1 MKKTRLDAPLL
12 ALLLAA
18 PAFAAPK
25 SAAPADLMPS
35 VPETIETPRPDDAM
49 GVTITRLPNGLTVY
63 LSPNKGQPR
72 VSAWIATRAGS
83 KNDPADST
91 GMAHY
96 LEHMM
101 FKGTSKLGTLDYE
114 KEAPHLEKIRAL
126 YEARFKT
133 SDPAARAGI
142 DKEID
147 AENVAAA
154 AYEVPNEI
162 SKFYRSIGGRGLN
175 AFTSTEETV
184 FHVDL
189 PANRLEAW
197 AAVEAERFQHP
208 VFRLFPTEI
217 EAVYEEKNRSL
228 DNASAILGEELD
240 KDLYKSHPYG
250 IPTLGTVAHLKNP
263 SLTKMYEFHDRWYAP
278 NNMTIALSGDFDR
291 AQALEIIRRH
301 FGDWTAQPL
310 PALPAWPLPKPDG
323 VERHEV
329 KYEAEE
335 QVLIAW
341 PTVPSSAADADALE
355 IMDMVMDNSA
365 AGLLNLRLNQALK
378 VKASGSYPQMQ
389 NDAGAEQVWAL
400 PKKGQTLEEAEA
412 LLMQTVDALKNG
424 EFTDEDLAAIVVAFE
439 IGEKRRLESN
449 EDRAATMIRSF
460 VSLEPWERT
469 SGRLER
475 LRRVTKDDVVRVAR
489 KYLGGDRIVVY
500 RRNAKPEIPRI
511 DKPGFTKL
519 DIDPSRQS
527 EFLKNVL
534 ALPAAPIEPRWLVAG
549 KDYQVLPVSGGKL
562 YASKNPYNDL
572 FALTVREERGRKQE
586 RTLCEAL
593 DLLDLAGAG
602 PYSADELKRKLYA
615 LGTTVSYSC
624 DERDSEVSVSGL
636 DRNFWPSLELLA
648 ERFDWPN
655 VSSGTLDRLID
666 VEIGARADEKLDPDA
681 VSGALGE
688 FAQRGRESA
697 VLSRPTNDEL
707 KKLDESRLKALIRDW
722 PAWQR
727 RVTYAGPRSAS
738 EVAKLLERGGT
749 FKPAPAREPLRYLKP
764 PKTRLLFTHRE
775 MAQAQVGFFAA
786 DEVYNPENFVD
797 YQFYSQYMGG
807 GMSSVIF
814 QEVREARALAY
825 SAGGGHSTSAKKG
838 DETQAW
844 AYLGCQAD
852 KTPEAVELM
861 LKLFREFPSSTK
873 RFEETAKAVEEGY
886 RTNVLEYG
894 AIPGALMDWE
904 DQGLPG
910 GDPRPKRFERA
921 LAYALPEVES
931 FSKRFSAKPMTV
943 WILGD
948 RAHVGVDRLKALGDF
963 EEEGLDAVFP
973 Y

>member
-1 MKKTRLDAPLL
+1 MKIRPLASLL

-18 PAFAAPK
+18 PALGKPKPAPV
-25 SAAPADLMPS
+25 APAE
-35 VPETIETPRPDDAM
+35 PETIDAPRRDDPM

-101 FKGTSKLGTLDYE
+101 FKGTPKLGTLDYA

-133 SDPAARAGI
+133 ADSAARAKI

-147 AENVAAA
+147 AEDVAAS

-162 SKFYRSIGGRGLN
+162 SKFYRTIGGRGLN
-175 AFTSTEETV
+175 AFTSEEQTV

-197 AAVEAERFQHP
+197 ATVESERFQHP
-208 VFRLFPTEI
+208 VFRIFPTEL

-228 DNASAILGEELD
+228 DNASAILSEELE

-250 IPTLGTVAHLKNP
+250 IPVLGTVAHLKNP
-263 SLTKMYEFHDRWYAP
+263 SLTKMYEFHDTWYVP
-278 NNMTIALSGDFDR
+278 NNMAIALSGDFDR

-301 FGDWTAQPL
+301 FGAWPARPL
-310 PALPAWPLPKPDG
+310 PALPKWPLPKPKG

-335 QVLIAW
+335 QVAVSW
-341 PTVPSSAADADALE
+341 PTVAASDADADALT
-355 IMDMVMDNSA
+355 ILDMVMDNSA
-365 AGLLNLRLNQALK
+365 AGLMNLRLNQALK
-378 VKASGSYPQMQ
+378 VKGSGSYPQMR
-389 NDAGAEQVWAL
+389 NDAGDWNIWAV
-400 PKKGQTLEEAEA
+400 PKKDQTLEEAEA

-424 EFTDEDLAAIVVAFE
+424 EFDDEDLAAVVTEFE
-439 IGEKRRLESN
+439 ISEKRRLESN
-449 EDRAATMIRSF
+449 EARVSTIIESF
-460 VSLEPWERT
+460 VAIEPWERAV
-469 SGRLER
+469 GRLER

-489 KYLGGDRIVVY
+489 KYLGEDRVVVY
-500 RRNAKPEIPRI
+500 RRNAKPEIQRME
-511 DKPGFTKL
+511 KPSFTKL
-519 DIDPSRQS
+519 DIDASRRS
-527 EFLKNVL
+527 PFLNDVL
-534 ALPAAPIEPRWLVAG
+534 AIPAPPIEPRWLVSG
-549 KDYQVLPVSGGKL
+549 RDYQAAPVSGGRL

-572 FALTVREERGRKQE
+572 FTLTVREERGRKRE

-593 DLLDLAGAG
+593 DLLSLSGAG
-602 PYSADELKRKLYA
+602 PYTADELKKKLYA
-615 LGTTVSYSC
+615 LGTSVSYSC
-624 DERDSEVSVSGL
+624 DERTSAVNISGL
-636 DRNFWPSLELLA
+636 DRNFWPSLELIA

-655 VSSGTLDRLID
+655 VSSGTLARLID
-666 VEIGARADEKLDPDA
+666 VDLGAREDEKRDPGA
-681 VSGALGE
+681 VHEALGE
-688 FAQRGRESA
+688 LAQRGRESE
-697 VLSRPTNDEL
+697 VLTRPTNDEL
-707 KKLDESRLKALIRDW
+707 KKLDETKLKSLIRDW
-722 PAWQR
+722 PTWQR
-727 RVTYAGPRSAS
+727 RVAYAGPRSAA
-738 EVAKLLERGGT
+738 EVAKLLEYGRS
-749 FKPAPAREPLRYLKP
+749 FKATPPREPRRYLKP
-764 PKTRLLFTHRE
+764 ARTRVLFTHRA

-786 DEVYNPENFVD
+786 DEVYDPARFVD

-825 SAGGGHSTSAKKG
+825 SAGGGHSTSADKG

-844 AYLGCQAD
+844 GFVGCQAD

-861 LKLFREFPSSTK
+861 LKLFRDFPSSTK

-894 AIPGALMDWE
+894 AVPGALMDWE
-904 DQGLPG
+904 DQGLSG
-910 GDPRPKRFERA
+910 GDPRPARFERA
-921 LAYALPEVES
+921 IKYTLPEVET
-931 FSKRFSAKPMTV
+931 FAKRLADKPMTV

-948 RAHVGVDRLKALGDF
+948 RDHVGLDRLKTAGDF
-963 EEEGLDAVFP
+963 EEKELDALFP

>member
-1 MKKTRLDAPLL
+1 MKTRLFL

-18 PAFAAPK
+18 PALAKPK
-25 SAAPADLMPS
+25 PAPADLMPT
-35 VPETIETPRPDDAM
+35 VPPTIAAPNPDDAM

-101 FKGTSKLGTLDYE
+101 FKGTPKLGTLDDA
-114 KEAPHLEKIRAL
+114 KEAPHLERIRAL
-126 YEARFKT
+126 YESRFKT
-133 SDPAARAGI
+133 SDPAARAKI
-142 DKEID
+142 DREID

-197 AAVEAERFQHP
+197 ATVESERFEHP

-228 DNASAILGEELD
+228 DNAGAILEEELD

-250 IPTLGTVAHLKNP
+250 IPVLGTVAHLKNP
-263 SLTKMYEFHDRWYAP
+263 SLTKMYEFHDRWYVP
-278 NNMTIALSGDFDR
+278 NNMAIALSGDFDR
-291 AQALEIIRRH
+291 AAALEIIRRH
-301 FGDWTAQPL
+301 FGDWAPRPL
-310 PALPAWPLPKPDG
+310 PELTKWPLPRPNG

-329 KYEAEE
+329 KYESEE
-335 QVLIAW
+335 EVVVAW
-341 PTVPSSAADADALE
+341 PTVPASDPDADALE

-378 VKASGSYPQMQ
+378 VKASGSYPSMQ
-389 NDAGAEQVWAL
+389 NDAGSWQVWAL
-400 PKKGQTLEEAEA
+400 PKKGQTLEEAEG
-412 LLMQTVDALKNG
+412 LLMRTVDALKNG
-424 EFTDEDLAAIVVAFE
+424 EFTDEDLAAIVIEFE

-449 EDRAATMIRSF
+449 EDRDAKLISSF
-460 VSLEPWERT
+460 VALEPWERT
-469 SGRLER
+469 AGHLDR

-511 DKPGFTKL
+511 EKPNFTKL
-519 DIDPSRQS
+519 DIDPARESA
-527 EFLKNVL
+527 FLKEAL
-534 ALPAAPIEPRWLVAG
+534 AIPAAPIEPRWLVAG
-549 KDYQVLPVSGGKL
+549 KDYSVVPISGGKL
-562 YASKNPYNDL
+562 YAAKNPYNDL
-572 FALTVREERGRKQE
+572 FALTLREERGRKSE

-593 DLLDLAGAG
+593 DLLDLSGAG
-602 PYSADELKRKLYA
+602 PYSADEFKKKLYA

-624 DERDSEVSVSGL
+624 GERVSAVSLSGL
-636 DRNFWPSLELLA
+636 DRNLWPSLELLA

-655 VSSGTLDRLID
+655 VSSGTLERLID
-666 VEIGARADEKLDPDA
+666 VDLGARADEKLDPSA
-681 VSGALGE
+681 VSDALGE
-688 FAQRGRESA
+688 LAQRGRESE
-697 VLSRPTNDEL
+697 VLSRLTNDEL
-707 KKLDESRLKALIRDW
+707 KKLDESRLKALIQDW
-722 PAWQR
+722 PSWRR
-727 RVTYAGPRSAS
+727 RVEYAGPRSAS
-738 EVAKLLERGGT
+738 EVAKLLENGRA
-749 FKPAPAREPLRYLKP
+749 FKPAPAREPLSYLKP

-786 DEVYNPENFVD
+786 DEVYKPENFVD
-797 YQFYSQYMGG
+797 YQFFSQYMGG

-814 QEVREARALAY
+814 QEIREARALAY
-825 SAGGGHSTSAKKG
+825 SAGGGHTTSAEKG

-886 RTNVLEYG
+886 RTNVLQYG
-894 AIPGALMDWE
+894 EIPGALIDWE
-904 DQGLPG
+904 DQGLSG
-910 GDPRPKRFERA
+910 GDPRPERFARA
-921 LAYALPEVES
+921 LKYTLPEVES
-931 FSKRFSAKPMTV
+931 FAKRFADKPMTV

-948 RAHVGVDRLKALGDF
+948 RAHVGTDRLKTFGEF
-963 EEEGLDAVFP
+963 EEKGLDALFP

>member
-1 MKKTRLDAPLL
+1 MKIRALAPFLALLLSAPALAKTKPAPAAPAVPEPLDAPL
-12 ALLLAA
+12 
-18 PAFAAPK
+18 
-25 SAAPADLMPS
+25 
-35 VPETIETPRPDDAM
+35 RDDPM
-49 GVTITRLPNGLTVY
+49 GVTITRMPNGLTVY

-101 FKGTSKLGTLDYE
+101 FKGTTKLGTLDYA

-133 SDPAARAGI
+133 ADPAARAKI

-147 AENVAAA
+147 AEDVAAA

-162 SKFYRSIGGRGLN
+162 SKFYRTIGGRGLN
-175 AFTSTEETV
+175 AFTSEEQTV

-197 AAVEAERFQHP
+197 AAVESERFQHP
-208 VFRLFPTEI
+208 VFRLFPTEL

-228 DNASAILGEELD
+228 DNDNAILGEEID

-250 IPTLGTVAHLKNP
+250 IPVLGTVAHLKNP
-263 SLTKMYEFHDRWYAP
+263 SLTKMYEFHDSWYVP
-278 NNMTIALSGDFDR
+278 NNMAIALAGDFDR

-301 FGDWTAQPL
+301 FGAWPARPL
-310 PALPAWPLPKPDG
+310 PALPKWPLPKPAG

-329 KYEAEE
+329 KYESEE
-335 QVLIAW
+335 QVVVSW
-341 PTVPSSAADADALE
+341 PTVPASDPDADALT
-355 IMDMVMDNSA
+355 ILDMVMDNSA
-365 AGLLNLRLNQALK
+365 AGLMNLRLNQALK
-378 VKASGSYPQMQ
+378 VKGSGSYPQMR
-389 NDAGAEQVWAL
+389 NDAGDWTIWAV
-400 PKKGQTLEEAEA
+400 PKNGQTLEEAEA

-424 EFTDEDLAAIVVAFE
+424 EFDDEDLAAIVTEFE

-449 EDRAATMIRSF
+449 EDRVATIIQSF
-460 VSLEPWERT
+460 VAVEPWERAV
-469 SGRLER
+469 GRLER

-489 KYLGGDRIVVY
+489 KYLGENRVVVY
-500 RRNAKPEIPRI
+500 RRNAKPEIPVI
-511 DKPGFTKL
+511 DKPNFTKL
-519 DIDPSRQS
+519 DIDPSRRS
-527 EFLKNVL
+527 DFLKAVL
-534 ALPAAPIEPRWLVAG
+534 AIPAAPIEPRWLVAG
-549 KDYQVLPVSGGKL
+549 RDYQVAPVSGGRL

-572 FALTVREERGRKQE
+572 FTLTVREERGRRRE

-593 DLLDLAGAG
+593 DLLSLSGAG
-602 PYSADELKRKLYA
+602 PDSADELKKKLYA

-624 DERDSEVSVSGL
+624 DERTSAVTVEGL
-636 DRNFWPSLELLA
+636 DRNFWPSLELISM
-648 ERFDWPN
+648 RFDWPN
-655 VSSGTLDRLID
+655 VSSGTLARLID
-666 VEIGARADEKLDPDA
+666 VDLGAREDEKRDPGA
-681 VSGALGE
+681 VHEALGE
-688 FAQRGRESA
+688 LAQRGRESE
-697 VLSRPTNDEL
+697 VLTRLTNEEL
-707 KKLDESRLKALIRDW
+707 KKLDEARLKALIRDW
-722 PAWQR
+722 PTWQR
-727 RVTYAGPRSAS
+727 RVAYAGPRSAA
-738 EVAKLLERGGT
+738 EVAKLLEYGRA
-749 FKPAPAREPLRYLKP
+749 FKATPPREPIRYLKP
-764 PKTRLLFTHRE
+764 ARTRVLFTHRA

-786 DEVYNPENFVD
+786 DEVFDPARFVD

-825 SAGGGHSTSAKKG
+825 SAGGGHSTSAEKG

-844 AYLGCQAD
+844 GYLGCQAD

-861 LKLFREFPSSTK
+861 LKLFREFPSSPK

-886 RTNVLEYG
+886 RTNALKYDAV
-894 AIPGALMDWE
+894 PGALMEWE
-904 DQGLPG
+904 DQGLAG
-910 GDPRPKRFERA
+910 GDPRPQRFERA
-921 LAYALPEVES
+921 LKYALPDVEA
-931 FSKRFSAKPMTV
+931 FAKRFADKPMTV

-948 RAHVGVDRLKALGDF
+948 RDHVGLDRLKTAGEF
-963 EEEGLDAVFP
+963 EEKGLDALFP

>member
-1 MKKTRLDAPLL
+1 LKTRLMSPLF

-18 PAFAAPK
+18 PSFAASTTDP
-25 SAAPADLMPS
+25 AAPAPS
-35 VPETIETPRPDDAM
+35 VPETIAAPRPDDAM

-63 LSPNKGQPR
+63 LSPSKGRPR
-72 VSAWIATRAGS
+72 ISAWIATRAGS

-101 FKGTSKLGTLDYE
+101 FKGSTKLGTLDYA
-114 KEAPHLEKIRAL
+114 KEAPHLDRIRAL

-133 SDPAARAGI
+133 PDAAARAKI
-142 DKEID
+142 DKQID
-147 AENVAAA
+147 AENIAAA
-154 AYEVPNEI
+154 ASEIPNEI
-162 SKFYRSIGGRGLN
+162 DKFYRSIGGRGLN
-175 AFTSTEETV
+175 AFTSNEETV

-189 PANRLEAW
+189 PDNRLEAW
-197 AAVEAERFQHP
+197 ATVEAERFEHP

-228 DNASAILGEELD
+228 DNAAAVADEELQ
-240 KDLYKSHPYG
+240 KDLYKAHPYG
-250 IPTLGTVAHLKNP
+250 IPTLGTIAHLKNP
-263 SLTKMYEFHDRWYAP
+263 SLTKMYAFHDRWYVP
-278 NNMTIALSGDFDR
+278 NNMAIALAGDFDR
-291 AQALEIIRRH
+291 AKALEIIQRH
-301 FGDWTAQPL
+301 FGGWAAKPL
-310 PALPAWPLPKPDG
+310 PPLPVWPLPKPQG

-335 QVLIAW
+335 QVVVAW
-341 PTVPSSAADADALE
+341 PTAPSSSPDADALE
-355 IMDMVMDNSA
+355 IMDMLMDNSA
-365 AGLLNLRLNQALK
+365 AGLLNLRLNQELK

-389 NDAGAEQVWAL
+389 NDAGAWQVWAQ
-400 PKKGQTLEEAEA
+400 PKKGQTPEEAES

-424 EFTDEDLAAIVVAFE
+424 EFTDEDIAANVVQFE
-439 IGEKRRLESN
+439 IAEKRRLESN
-449 EDRAATMIRSF
+449 EGRAAKMIQSF
-460 VSLEPWERT
+460 VSLEPWQRT
-469 SGRLER
+469 ASHLDR

-489 KYLGGDRIVVY
+489 KYLGDDRVVVY

-511 DKPGFTKL
+511 EKPDFTKL
-519 DIDPSRQS
+519 SIDPSRQS
-527 EFLKNVL
+527 EFLKEAL
-534 ALPAAPIEPRWLVAG
+534 ALPAPPIEPRWLVSG
-549 KDYQVLPVSGGKL
+549 KDYQVVPVSGGKL
-562 YASKNPYNDL
+562 YTAKNPYNDL
-572 FALTVREERGRKQE
+572 FTLTVREERGRKHE
-586 RTLCEAL
+586 RHLCEAL

-602 PYSADELKRKLYA
+602 PYPADEFKKRLYA
-615 LGTTVSYSC
+615 LGTTVWYSC
-624 DERDSEVSVSGL
+624 GERGSEVGVSGL

-655 VSSGTLDRLID
+655 VSSGTLERMVD

-688 FAQRGRESA
+688 LAQRGRESE

-707 KKLDESRLKALIRDW
+707 KKLDETRLKALIQDW

-727 RVTYAGPRSAS
+727 RVSYAGPRSAS
-738 EVAKLLERGGT
+738 EVAKLLEHVRT
-749 FKPAPAREPLRYLKP
+749 FKPAPAREPLTYLKP
-764 PKTRLLFTHRE
+764 PKTRLLFTHRAME
-775 MAQAQVGFFAA
+775 QAQVGFFAA
-786 DEVYNPENFVD
+786 DEVYNPDDYVD
-797 YQFYSQYMGG
+797 YQFFSQYMGG

-825 SAGGGHSTSAKKG
+825 DAGGGHTTSAHKG
-838 DETQAW
+838 DETRAW
-844 AYLGCQAD
+844 AELGCQAD

-894 AIPGALMDWE
+894 EIPGALMDWE
-904 DQGLPG
+904 DQGLTD

-921 LAYALPEVES
+921 LKYTLPEVES
-931 FSKRFSAKPMTV
+931 FSKRFSVKPMTV

-948 RAHVGVDRLKALGDF
+948 RDHVGADRLKALGDF
-963 EEEGLDAVFP
+963 EEKGLSDLFP

>member
-1 MKKTRLDAPLL
+1 MLPLL

-18 PAFAAPK
+18 PALAKKKPL
-25 SAAPADLMPS
+25 PADLLPS
-35 VPETIETPRPDDAM
+35 VPATIETPRPDDAM

-101 FKGTSKLGTLDYE
+101 FKGTTKLGTLDAA
-114 KEAPHLEKIRAL
+114 KEAPHLERIRAL
-126 YEARFKT
+126 YETRFKT
-133 SDPAARAGI
+133 SDPAARAKI
-142 DKEID
+142 DKDID
-147 AENVAAA
+147 AENIAAS
-154 AYEVPNEI
+154 AYEVPSEI
-162 SKFYRSIGGRGLN
+162 DKFYRFIGGRGLN

-184 FHVDL
+184 FHVDI

-197 AAVEAERFQHP
+197 ATVESERFEHP

-240 KDLYKSHPYG
+240 KDLYKAHPYG
-250 IPTLGTVAHLKNP
+250 IPVLGTVAHLKNP
-263 SLTKMYEFHDRWYAP
+263 SLTKMYEFHDRWYVP
-278 NNMTIALSGDFDR
+278 NNLAIALSGDFDR
-291 AQALEIIRRH
+291 AAALDVIRRH
-301 FGDWTAQPL
+301 FGAWAPQPL
-310 PALPAWPLPKPDG
+310 PALPKWPLPRPNG

-335 QVLIAW
+335 QVMIAW
-341 PTVPSSAADADALE
+341 PTVSASAPDADALE
-355 IMDMVMDNSA
+355 IMDMVTDNSA

-389 NDAGAEQVWAL
+389 NDAGAWQVWAL

-424 EFTDEDLAAIVVAFE
+424 EFTDEDLAAIVIAFE
-439 IGEKRRLESN
+439 IGEKRRLEAN
-449 EDRAATMIRSF
+449 EGRDAKLVQSF
-460 VSLEPWERT
+460 VSLEPWERAA
-469 SGRLER
+469 GHLER

-489 KYLGGDRIVVY
+489 KYLGGDRVVVY

-511 DKPGFTKL
+511 DKPNFTKL
-519 DIDPSRQS
+519 DIDPSRRS
-527 EFLKNVL
+527 EFLKGVL

-549 KDYQVLPVSGGKL
+549 RDYQVAPVSGGKL

-572 FALTVREERGRKQE
+572 FALSVREERGRRHE

-593 DLLDLAGAG
+593 NLLDLSGAG
-602 PYSADELKRKLYA
+602 PYSADEFKKKLYA

-624 DERDSEVSVSGL
+624 DERASAVSISGL

-655 VSSGTLDRLID
+655 VSSGTLDRMID
-666 VEIGARADEKLDPDA
+666 VEIGARADEKLDPGA
-681 VSGALGE
+681 VGDALGE
-688 FAQRGRESA
+688 LAQRGRESE
-697 VLSRPTNDEL
+697 VLTRPTNDEL
-707 KKLDESRLKALIRDW
+707 KKLDENRLKALIRDW

-738 EVAKLLERGGT
+738 EVAKLLEHGRS

-764 PKTRLLFTHRE
+764 SKPRLLFTHRA
-775 MAQAQVGFFAA
+775 MAQAQLGFFAA
-786 DEVYNPENFVD
+786 DEVYNPENSVD

-825 SAGGGHSTSAKKG
+825 SAGGGHSTAANKG

-844 AYLGCQAD
+844 AYAGCQAD

-894 AIPGALMDWE
+894 AVPGALIDWE
-904 DQGLPG
+904 DQGLTG
-910 GDPRPKRFERA
+910 GDPRPRRFERT
-921 LAYALPEVES
+921 LKYTLPEVEA
-931 FSKRFSAKPMTV
+931 FAKRFATKSMSV

-948 RAHVGVDRLKALGDF
+948 RDHVGVDRLKTFGDF
-963 EEEGLDAVFP
+963 EEKGLDALFP